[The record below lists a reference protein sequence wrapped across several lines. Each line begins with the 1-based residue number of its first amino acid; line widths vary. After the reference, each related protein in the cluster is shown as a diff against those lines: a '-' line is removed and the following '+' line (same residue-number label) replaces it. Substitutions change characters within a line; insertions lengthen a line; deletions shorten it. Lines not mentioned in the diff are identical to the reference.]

1 MRPPIQR
8 GHSIARATTKG
19 GAVNAIIL
27 ATDGSP
33 SAQKATGNAIELAQ
47 ATGWPLR
54 VVTVWQTPILV
65 GSYYGYAVPAE
76 YARELIDAER
86 EYAARVAADAVEQA
100 QAIGVDAQADIRE
113 GEPVEEICRAAKDA
127 GASLVVLGAHGW
139 GALKRLVF
147 GSVSG
152 GVLHD
157 APCGVLVVR
166 DTPETA
172 EPSLA
177 GAEQQT

>member
-1 MRPPIQR
+1 MN
-8 GHSIARATTKG
+8 T
-19 GAVNAIIL
+19 VIL

-33 SAQKATGNAIELAQ
+33 SAQNATEKAIELAQ

-54 VVTVWQTPILV
+54 VVSAWQTPMLV

-76 YARELIDAER
+76 YSSELIETER
-86 EYAARVAADAVEQA
+86 ERATDAAAAAVDQA
-100 QAIGVDAQADIRE
+100 QDLGVDAQADVRH
-113 GEPVEEICRAAKDA
+113 GDPVEEICTAARDA
-127 GASLVVLGAHGW
+127 DASLIVLGAHGW

-147 GSVSG
+147 GSVST

-166 DTPETA
+166 GTPQTA
-172 EPSLA
+172 ETPLPGSV
-177 GAEQQT
+177 AERAT